1 VNLCLPTIF
10 LLVCLPPWFWFS
22 RFVLYASATTDRR
35 QLVSPKARAATGIR
49 PLQSWRAGSCQF
61 VFTFLSLVYKGAF
74 WLNSQRTTKVCF
86 ATSVIDS
93 LSLST
98 IESYGSCMQWNL
110 DEGGGGASNADLS
123 SADLSSVTT
132 LKFKK
137 VWQFLHLDPK
147 PSVIFF
153 GGGSLTVQILPRVFS
168 DSTSFSHFS
177 CLLQRTLRSG
187 SIQLP

>member
-1 VNLCLPTIF
+1 MVSFLHCKRRVVGVISIRLPDI
-10 LLVCLPPWFWFS
+10 
-22 RFVLYASATTDRR
+22 
-35 QLVSPKARAATGIR
+35 
-49 PLQSWRAGSCQF
+49 LQNG
-61 VFTFLSLVYKGAF
+61 
-74 WLNSQRTTKVCF
+74 
-86 ATSVIDS
+86 
-93 LSLST
+93 
-98 IESYGSCMQWNL
+98 MQWNL
-110 DEGGGGASNADLS
+110 DEGGGGASN
-123 SADLSSVTT
+123 ADLSSVTT

-177 CLLQRTLRSG
+177 RLLQRTLRSG